1 MLFGTQQKTAA
12 NEALIAAVKGHDVEA
27 IRKALMAGAD
37 PNCPIS
43 TKRGCV
49 RVYDYL
55 NNLKGKNGKDAL
67 DVVYRF
73 GGRSEKGYAQRKK
86 RVAPRITM
94 TAAKRMKEERIRRRV
109 KEKAERQKGC

>member
-1 MLFGTQQKTAA
+1 MYGTQNRTAA
-12 NEALIAAVKGHDVEA
+12 NEALIAAVKSHNVEG
-27 IRKALMAGAD
+27 IYNALMAGAD

-55 NNLKGKNGKDAL
+55 NNLKGKSGKDAL
-67 DVVYRF
+67 DVIYRF
-73 GGRSEKGYAQRKK
+73 GGRSEKEYARRKK
-86 RVAPRITM
+86 KVLPHITM
-94 TAAKRMKEERIRRRV
+94 TMAKRMKEERIRRRV